1 MQSKTEDR
9 PMITV
14 YQADVGY
21 LRKTLSHYALFE
33 QIVGSIESKFAGPML
48 KINARIEVE
57 DSATFTTSAQSL
69 PKLLDLI
76 GNMDVYSI
84 IDVKMRLA
92 DECFDRWLEVP
103 KKDAYKIA
111 FPSGTYLFGC
121 RRADGTQD
129 EVGRL
134 GSIRALDD
142 YRASNAVTHIYIP
155 STENKEIP
163 IYPCEPFGVKKVD
176 PGSWSQTVSGKAE
189 AEVQSHPAK
198 ADPKANPIDLVAKR
212 KAVNDA
218 VSAFEKSQGTIL
230 IKRDPDDRNRI
241 GKHLKALGFTVEDW
255 SDWTRRVLGF
265 TEYLGTPASTKQRRL
280 WNSFPEADPKQAPA
294 EPESKSVTLNLKVD
308 THEAT
313 AAIGSFGKAVTDLA
327 REIQV
332 SNLKAAVR
340 NPEVREALFK
350 ALRKDGDQETL
361 TALFR
366 LSQEALFGIEW
377 DELNRRKNHHA

>member
-1 MQSKTEDR
+1 MQSKTENL

-33 QIVGSIESKFAGPML
+33 QIVGSIKSKFAGPML
-48 KINARIEVE
+48 KITTRIEVE
-57 DSATFTTSAQSL
+57 DGATFTTSAQSL
-69 PKLLDLI
+69 SKVLDLI

-103 KKDAYKIA
+103 KKGAYKIA

-121 RRADGTQD
+121 RNADGTQD
-129 EVGRL
+129 EVGRV
-134 GSIRALDD
+134 GSMHVLDD
-142 YRASNAVTHIYIP
+142 YRASNSVTHIYIP

-176 PGSWSQTVSGKAE
+176 LGSWSQTVSAKPE
-189 AEVQSHPAK
+189 VEVQSDPAK
-198 ADPKANPIDLVAKR
+198 ADSKAIATDLDAKR
-212 KAVNDA
+212 
-218 VSAFEKSQGTIL
+218 
-230 IKRDPDDRNRI
+230 
-241 GKHLKALGFTVEDW
+241 
-255 SDWTRRVLGF
+255 
-265 TEYLGTPASTKQRRL
+265 
-280 WNSFPEADPKQAPA
+280 
-294 EPESKSVTLNLKVD
+294 
-308 THEAT
+308 
-313 AAIGSFGKAVTDLA
+313 KAVTDLA

-332 SNLKAAVR
+332 SNLKASVR

-350 ALRKDGDQETL
+350 ALRKDGDRETL

-366 LSQEALFGIEW
+366 LSREASFAIEW